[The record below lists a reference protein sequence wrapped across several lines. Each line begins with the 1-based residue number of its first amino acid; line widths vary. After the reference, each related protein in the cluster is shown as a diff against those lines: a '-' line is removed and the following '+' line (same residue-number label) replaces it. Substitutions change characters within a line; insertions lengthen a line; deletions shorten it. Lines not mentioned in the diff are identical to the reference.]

1 MLTRRLRIL
10 QPLGRQCSNRSISS
24 TGLRSSENNPP
35 ERKRRA
41 RFITREIRNEEPATT
56 PPEVKPAHDDPPS
69 PGPLPRSLYEALF
82 RKPTPSPIDIPF
94 STGNDSGNHA
104 SPKLTFKFRDY
115 DEEPPRINLRGDD
128 ELSGWL
134 NEALV
139 KALRA
144 TPKKDEHLEARNPP
158 TVLILS
164 PLPRSLIP
172 SDFYRLAPQGAHVDG
187 WARGL
192 TKVIQARHPYT
203 HEPREQYFL
212 IFDTRSAASAYL
224 ENIQALHDQSLEA
237 LHPAFYPPSSFSSS
251 RKLAPPSNSYSHSR
265 SHAPEDLAE
274 DLYAADGLEN
284 TLQVPDFPSRERL
297 LSYALLPPTTFLT
310 AHMIRVDSLLAQIH
324 RMTLNHPGLVPYA
337 MQRHLTPNH
346 RNPPPPDD
354 NRVLFR
360 LQGGKMT
367 KEHLWD
373 AITAD
378 GRERNL
384 EWDLELFGN
393 QDEVAAVAE
402 EAEEEGEG
410 EGEGDARRGPKPKRE
425 WNTVRPL
432 KVSQKIVRNPRN
444 NKEEERGEWEPTEEE
459 AEADAEG
466 GVAGY
471 SRYVISFRTA
481 TEAKRFVR
489 AWHQRQVGDG
499 RTDRI
504 LRVHCTGL
512 W

>member
-251 RKLAPPSNSYSHSR
+251 RKLAPP
-265 SHAPEDLAE
+265 
-274 DLYAADGLEN
+274 
-284 TLQVPDFPSRERL
+284 L

-393 QDEVAAVAE
+393 QDE
-402 EAEEEGEG
+402 
-410 EGEGDARRGPKPKRE
+410 